1 MNDIKEKIKNIEKE
15 QIIIFIVGLAIGL
28 LTMIIFYP
36 DRIAELKNGEQVAIK
51 FKDANLT
58 ADKLYTDLKEK
69 YAINSMLELI
79 DKTILEPKYELNDE
93 DLKSIEESAK
103 SYISYY
109 ESAYGMTEEQ
119 FLERNGFETFEEFAT
134 YLQLDYRRNKYYT
147 EYQTNK
153 ITDDEVNSFYNDK
166 VYGTIYTKHI
176 LVEVT
181 NTMKDEDAKAKAEEI
196 LNKLKNGTS
205 WDDLKNEYSSI
216 IKAEEVPVEFD
227 SNLESAYKT
236 EAENLKN
243 ESYSSSLVKTAYGYH
258 IVYRIKN
265 DEKAELKTLETRIK
279 NSIIKEKEKEDNNIY
294 EKTMI
299 KMREEAKMEIKDT
312 ELKKAYEK
320 YSKDYK

>member
-134 YLQLDYRRNKYYT
+134 FFI
-147 EYQTNK
+147 K
-153 ITDDEVNSFYNDK
+153 IFMV
-166 VYGTIYTKHI
+166 KH
-176 LVEVT
+176 
-181 NTMKDEDAKAKAEEI
+181 
-196 LNKLKNGTS
+196 
-205 WDDLKNEYSSI
+205 
-216 IKAEEVPVEFD
+216 
-227 SNLESAYKT
+227 
-236 EAENLKN
+236 
-243 ESYSSSLVKTAYGYH
+243 
-258 IVYRIKN
+258 
-265 DEKAELKTLETRIK
+265 
-279 NSIIKEKEKEDNNIY
+279 
-294 EKTMI
+294 
-299 KMREEAKMEIKDT
+299 
-312 ELKKAYEK
+312 
-320 YSKDYK
+320 